1 MKGVK
6 ICSNSTQTIIFLL
19 ILVST
24 LCLSIEAS
32 SRKPSGRITGR
43 RLKPEHRHKAI
54 LTLNNFEKGGDGGGP
69 SECDNKFHSDKTLV
83 VALSTALFNHKK
95 RCLKEITIFG
105 NGKKVNAKVVD
116 ECDSSKGCK
125 NNIVDASA
133 AVWKALGVPEK
144 RRGEMN
150 IFWSDA

>member
-1 MKGVK
+1 MSSSS
-6 ICSNSTQTIIFLL
+6 IQTMIILV

-24 LCLSIEAS
+24 LCSSIEAS
-32 SRKPSGRITGR
+32 TRKPNR
-43 RLKPEHRHKAI
+43 RRFKPEHRHKAI
-54 LTLNNFEKGGDGGGP
+54 LTLNSFEKGGDGGGP

-83 VALSTALFNHKK
+83 VALSTVLFNHKK

-105 NGKKVNAKVVD
+105 NGKRVNAKVVD

-125 NNIVDASA
+125 NNIVDGSA
-133 AVWKALGVPEK
+133 AVWKALGVPK
-144 RRGEMN
+144 KKRGEMD

>member
-1 MKGVK
+1 MV
-6 ICSNSTQTIIFLL
+6 ILL

-24 LCLSIEAS
+24 LCSSIEAS
-32 SRKPSGRITGR
+32 TRKPNGR
-43 RLKPEHRHKAI
+43 RFKPEHRHKAI
-54 LTLNNFEKGGDGGGP
+54 LTLNSFEKGGDGGAP

-83 VALSTALFNHKK
+83 VALSSALFNHKK

-105 NGKKVNAKVVD
+105 NGKRVNAKVVD

-125 NNIVDASA
+125 NNIVDGSA

-144 RRGEMN
+144 RRGEMS

>member
-6 ICSNSTQTIIFLL
+6 ISSNSIQTTIFLL

-32 SRKPSGRITGR
+32 TRKPRGKITEKR
-43 RLKPEHRHKAI
+43 FKPGHRHTAI

-83 VALSTALFNHKK
+83 VALSTVLFNHKK

-105 NGKKVNAKVVD
+105 NGRKVNAKVVD
-116 ECDSSKGCK
+116 ECDSRRGCK
-125 NNIVDASA
+125 NNIVDGSA
-133 AVWKALGVPEK
+133 AVWKALGVPK
-144 RRGEMN
+144 NKRGEMD

>member
-1 MKGVK
+1 MV
-6 ICSNSTQTIIFLL
+6 ILL

-24 LCLSIEAS
+24 LCPSIEAS
-32 SRKPSGRITGR
+32 TRKPR
-43 RLKPEHRHKAI
+43 RFRPEHRHKAI
-54 LTLNNFEKGGDGGGP
+54 LTLNNFEKGGDGGAP

-83 VALSTALFNHKK
+83 VALSTVLFNHKK

-105 NGKKVNAKVVD
+105 NGRRVNAKVVD

-125 NNIVDASA
+125 NNIVDGSA